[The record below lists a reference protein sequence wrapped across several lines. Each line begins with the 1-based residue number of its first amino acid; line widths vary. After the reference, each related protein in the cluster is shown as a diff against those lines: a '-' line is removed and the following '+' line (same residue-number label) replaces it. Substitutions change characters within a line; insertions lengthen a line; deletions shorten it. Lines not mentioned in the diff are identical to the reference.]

1 MSKQGEIRRYSLIIE
16 KIRHGQ
22 FPTFPEIKTFCMIMD
37 SRWETGQYNVILNRF
52 DLNSALRF
60 NTTGIDG
67 DIVSITKTV

>member
-37 SRWETGQYNVILNRF
+37 SRLETGLYNVILNRSG
-52 DLNSALRF
+52 LNSTLRF
-60 NTTGIDG
+60 NTTGIER
-67 DIVSITKTV
+67 DIALITKTV